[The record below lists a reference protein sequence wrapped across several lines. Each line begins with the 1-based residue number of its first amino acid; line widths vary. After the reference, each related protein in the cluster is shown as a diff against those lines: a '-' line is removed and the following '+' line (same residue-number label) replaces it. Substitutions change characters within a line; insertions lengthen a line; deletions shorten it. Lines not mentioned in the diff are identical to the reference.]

1 MDSKLDKTVVFFVAL
16 GDSLTVG
23 FMSPVP
29 GRFWA
34 VKLPYTM
41 TLEALSRAYLKS
53 QGKDH
58 VEAYFINAGVNGD
71 NTRGMLGRFESDVA
85 SERPEYVIV
94 WAGINDLYAVSQPE
108 QVMANLEA
116 LYRRAREIGAVPI
129 ACTLTP
135 VTGPELMNQRI
146 RDLNLLIAEHCEA
159 EGIAWVDLF
168 STLVSC
174 DGVLSEVYSND
185 GVHLSAEGYQTVAQ
199 TIFQESVGDILKRL

>member
-1 MDSKLDKTVVFFVAL
+1 MDSKLVKAVVFFVAL

-29 GRFWA
+29 GRFWT
-34 VKLPYTM
+34 VRQLYTV

-58 VEAYFINAGVNGD
+58 IEAYFINAGVNGD
-71 NTRGMLGRFESDVA
+71 STRGMLGRFESDVA

-94 WAGINDLYAVSQPE
+94 WAGINDLYAGVQPG
-108 QVMANLEA
+108 QVMSNLA
-116 LYRRAREIGAVPI
+116 RLYRRARDIGAEPI

-135 VTGPELMNQRI
+135 VTGPELMNRRI

-168 STLVSC
+168 SALVSC

-199 TIFQESVGDILKRL
+199 TIFQEAVRDILERL